1 VTDELASVECEQR
14 DGRLLLGLRGE
25 VDLSNVDR
33 LQQRIERAVEG
44 AEAVVIDLTEVDY
57 IDSQGLRLLKRV
69 EKKLADSGSAL
80 EIVAPPASVARSVL
94 DLTGLTAELSVRDA
108 ISS

>member
-1 VTDELASVECEQR
+1 VTEELASVELEQR
-14 DGRLLLGLRGE
+14 NGQLLLRLRGE

-44 AEAVVIDLTEVDY
+44 AEQVVIDLTEVDY

-69 EKKLADSGSAL
+69 ETKLAESGSAL
-80 EIVAPPASVARSVL
+80 ELVAPPTSVARSVL
-94 DLTGLTAELSVRDA
+94 DLTGLSAELCVRDA
-108 ISS
+108 LSS